1 MTKTTAKTVGIFAFA
16 KPRITLAAMLAGA
29 VAVFPGAAHAA
40 GTQAGTAIN
49 NTATATYS
57 DGTATQTVNSNQVT
71 LNVDELLDV
80 TVTGDDPADVGT
92 APGATNVVTKF
103 TVANTGN
110 GAEAFALTAITNRTA
125 DNFDPASAVIWI
137 DTDGDGQFN
146 PAIDTQ
152 YAAGSNDPVLQPDGR
167 IGVFI
172 VSTMP
177 GSATNGQ
184 RAEVALVAAA
194 RTGTGTPGT
203 VFSGQGTGGVD
214 AVVGLSGADAE
225 DNAFYL
231 INAIT
236 VALAKS
242 AAVADPFG
250 GTEAVPGAI
259 ITYTLTATITGTGT
273 AQALAIADPIP
284 AATQYVLGSITL
296 GGVSQTDAVDGDAGD
311 YNGTRVA
318 VALGNVP
325 AGQTRTVTFR
335 VRIP

>member
-1 MTKTTAKTVGIFAFA
+1 MEVGAKPVGIFAIA
-16 KPRITLAAMLAGA
+16 KPRITLAAMLACA
-29 VAVFPGAAHAA
+29 VVAIPNAAFAA

-80 TVTGDDPADVGT
+80 TVTGDDPADVAT
-92 APGATNVVTKF
+92 APGAANVVSKF

-110 GAEAFALTAITNRTA
+110 GDEAFALTAITNRTA
-125 DNFDPASAVIWI
+125 DAFDPASSAIYL

-146 PAIDTQ
+146 SANDAL
-152 YAAGSNDPVLQPDGR
+152 YVAGTNDPVLAPDGR

-177 GSATNGQ
+177 AGATNGQ

-194 RTGTGTPGT
+194 RTGTGVPGR
-203 VFSGQGTGGVD
+203 VFAGQGTGGVD
-214 AVVGLSGADAE
+214 AVVGLSGADAD
-225 DNAFYL
+225 DNAFYV
-231 INAIT
+231 INAIA

-242 AAVADPFG
+242 AVVADPFG
-250 GTEAVPGAI
+250 AAEAVPGAI
-259 ITYTLTATITGTGT
+259 ITYTLTATITGTGN
-273 AQALAIADPIP
+273 AQGLAIADPIP

-311 YNGTRVA
+311 YNGTRIA